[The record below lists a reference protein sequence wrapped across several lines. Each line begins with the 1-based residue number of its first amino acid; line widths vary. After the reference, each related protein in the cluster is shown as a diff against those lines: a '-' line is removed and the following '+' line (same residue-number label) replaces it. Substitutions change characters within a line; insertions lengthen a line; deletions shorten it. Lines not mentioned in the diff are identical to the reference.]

1 MDIVQ
6 DFVESIYLI
15 YIYIFLNY
23 FLVKKYNVSSKTQR
37 SWKTKMVFWIS
48 NHVIKDIVT
57 LLLRCD
63 LKSYSL
69 KVLKLIKSKM
79 YKENFSVIGNKTG
92 KSTEWKM
99 GFGNLA

>member
-1 MDIVQ
+1 
-6 DFVESIYLI
+6 
-15 YIYIFLNY
+15 
-23 FLVKKYNVSSKTQR
+23 
-37 SWKTKMVFWIS
+37 MVFWIS

-92 KSTEWKM
+92 KSTE
-99 GFGNLA
+99 